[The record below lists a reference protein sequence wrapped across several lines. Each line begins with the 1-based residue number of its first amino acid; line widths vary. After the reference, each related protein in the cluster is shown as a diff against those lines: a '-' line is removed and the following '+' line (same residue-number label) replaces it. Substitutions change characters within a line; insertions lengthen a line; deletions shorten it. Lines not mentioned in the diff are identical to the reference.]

1 MFTGVRA
8 YLDDHS
14 TGYTDNEEFTEH
26 VNTFKSILHNIEA
39 TENER
44 SKATTGKVRNK
55 AEMRKAATDFGLA
68 VAGAIYSYA
77 KKKGDILLMESVN
90 YKISHLNKYRDA
102 GLVIELTSIRDIAA
116 RFPEDLAKYGITAD
130 KFEEFESKIAQYK
143 DAIGAKNTGTATKS
157 GAKKTMQTMFKEA
170 DSIVDSIDRL
180 MNNFRIADPD
190 FYAGYKSARV
200 IKDLGYRHTGGFAG
214 NGNTSGVGSAAGNET
229 QNSGFGQGSQVIETS
244 PVQGSEL

>member
-14 TGYTDNEEFTEH
+14 AGFTDNEEFTNH

-55 AEMRKAATDFGLA
+55 AEMRKVATDYGLA

-77 KKKGDILLMESVN
+77 KKKGDIQLMESVN
-90 YKISHLNKYRDA
+90 LKISDFIKFRDA
-102 GLVIELTSIRDIAA
+102 GLVIELTSIRDTAA

-130 KFEEFESKIAQYK
+130 KFAEFEGKIAQYA
-143 DAIGAKNTGTATKS
+143 DALGAKNTGTATKS
-157 GAKKTMQTMFKEA
+157 GARKTMQTMFKEA
-170 DSIVDSIDRL
+170 DSILDSIDRL
-180 MNNFRIADPD
+180 MNEFRIVDPD

-200 IKDLGYRHTGGFAG
+200 IKDLGFRHTGGFAR
-214 NGNTSGVGSAAGNET
+214 NGNTSGEGSAAGNES
-229 QNSGFGQGSQVIETS
+229 QNSGISQVSQIIETS
-244 PVQGSEL
+244 PGQGSEL